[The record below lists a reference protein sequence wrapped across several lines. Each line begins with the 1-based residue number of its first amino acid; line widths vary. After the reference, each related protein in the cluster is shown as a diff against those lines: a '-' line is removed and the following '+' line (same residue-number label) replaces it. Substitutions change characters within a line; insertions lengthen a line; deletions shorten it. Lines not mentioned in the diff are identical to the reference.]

1 MFCAS
6 LYILYFRI
14 RHKQCQELGDICVYI
29 YIQIYIDAY
38 IYTYTHIS
46 YQMSVGDRCQLVG
59 WRFGRLICWMVVGM
73 FVGWSVGW
81 AVLWWFGF
89 GVWLILLFAFRDCC
103 FFGGGSS
110 VVSELCSAFLC
121 FFFCFAFWVPSGGVM
136 VCCCWVFWLGR
147 VVF

>member
-1 MFCAS
+1 
-6 LYILYFRI
+6 
-14 RHKQCQELGDICVYI
+14 
-29 YIQIYIDAY
+29 
-38 IYTYTHIS
+38 
-46 YQMSVGDRCQLVG
+46 
-59 WRFGRLICWMVVGM
+59 M

-110 VVSELCSAFLC
+110 VVSELCSAFL

-136 VCCCWVFWLGR
+136 VCCFWVFWLGR